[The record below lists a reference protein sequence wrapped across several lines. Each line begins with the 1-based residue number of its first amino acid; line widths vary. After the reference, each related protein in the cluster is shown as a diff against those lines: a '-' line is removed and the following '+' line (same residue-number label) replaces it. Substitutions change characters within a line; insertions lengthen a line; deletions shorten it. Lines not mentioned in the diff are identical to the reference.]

1 MIEAPSELPPPRNPA
16 LVRVVATAAYLA
28 AIIALWGFGSLL
40 LGRDSAGQPGVG
52 PLLVPAMALAACVD
66 NLLSLAR
73 SGRMARW
80 VRALASAVLAHAGML
95 LCVAAWYPLNVSSSD
110 WSWFL
115 LALFVYAINP
125 FVIAAALLS
134 GVTVLL
140 AAAFTRREER
150 KRLSS
155 ST

>member
-1 MIEAPSELPPPRNPA
+1 MIHS
-16 LVRVVATAAYLA
+16 
-28 AIIALWGFGSLL
+28 
-40 LGRDSAGQPGVG
+40 DVG
-52 PLLVPAMALAACVD
+52 PLLFSAMALAACVATW
-66 NLLSLAR
+66 LSLAR
-73 SGRMARW
+73 SGRMALW

-125 FVIAAALLS
+125 FVIGAALLS

-140 AAAFTRREER
+140 AAAFTRRQGK

-155 ST
+155 SK